1 MKSAFPT
8 SVHYHIWVIRVLRL
22 SVCVFSVCS
31 LLPCAAR
38 TLFLALSLWL
48 SFMSISPC
56 VSLPYYKFFQVGN
69 FVDLTVIVN

>member
-1 MKSAFPT
+1 MFMKSAFPT

-38 TLFLALSLWL
+38 TLSLTLTLSVCLVYL
-48 SFMSISPC
+48 SVC
-56 VSLPYYKFFQVGN
+56 VSYIL
-69 FVDLTVIVN
+69 

>member
-1 MKSAFPT
+1 MFMKSAFPT

-38 TLFLALSLWL
+38 TLSLSLSLCL
-48 SFMSISPC
+48 SVCLVYLSVC
-56 VSLPYYKFFQVGN
+56 VSYIL
-69 FVDLTVIVN
+69 